1 MRYEN
6 KNEFLFGD
14 GSLGSLGSLGSHRD
28 LAVLFLYARNRTDG
42 SEFLDFRPQ
51 QNTFDDGVGVVTGA
65 GD

>member
-14 GSLGSLGSLGSHRD
+14 GRLGSHRD

-51 QNTFDDGVGVVTGA
+51 QNTFDDGAGVVTGA